1 MIGIIAA
8 EFEEMSAIKEY
19 MINCTEEIIYNLKFY
34 KGIIKNKECVIV
46 QCGVGKVNAA
56 RTTQIL
62 IDKFSI
68 DYVINIGSA
77 GSVTHSL
84 DIGDIVIGKELVQY
98 DFDITGIGNYER
110 GEIFEVGKLFH
121 SDKRLT
127 ELCLEAIQIENDN
140 KSKMLL
146 GRIGTADLF
155 CSDPEIHK
163 KVKEEFD
170 VLCVEMEGAAVGQVC
185 TLDNIPFLVIRSISD
200 TPNGNNKVDFHIYLE
215 HASKKAA
222 EILYNLIEKI

>member
-8 EFEEMSAIKEY
+8 EFEEMNAIREY
-19 MINCTEEIIYNLKFY
+19 MTNCIEEVVYNLKLY

-56 RTTQIL
+56 RTAQIL
-62 IDKFSI
+62 IDKYNVE
-68 DYVINIGSA
+68 YVVNIGSA
-77 GSVTHSL
+77 GSVTHAL
-84 DIGDIVIGKELVQY
+84 DIGDIVIGTELVQY
-98 DFDITGIGNYER
+98 DFDITGIGDYEK
-110 GEIFEVGKLFH
+110 GEIFEVGKLFY
-121 SDKRLT
+121 SDKRLI
-127 ELCLEAIQIENDN
+127 ELCKESIQSENDN
-140 KSKMLL
+140 ENKMML

-155 CSDPEIHK
+155 CSDSEIHK
-163 KVKEEFD
+163 RVKDEFD
-170 VLCVEMEGAAVGQVC
+170 VLCVEMEGAAIGQVC